1 MNIGVIGG
9 GVVGATTALALAEAG
24 AKVTVFENESSLFA
38 RSSAAGFGSL
48 TPFSDPFF
56 SGAARDFAAR
66 SVSLYRTHWIPR
78 ASEALGR
85 PVDFGDEGLLDL
97 FADEPQVVEGV
108 KRLHDEL
115 VSAGYPT
122 QMLDRRGTQQLEPA
136 LEGEFAGSL
145 WMDEPWLDVQQ
156 YFAGLSA
163 LLQSNPA
170 VSVRCGVAVEEVS
183 ISGNCAIARLT
194 GGSIETF
201 DFVVVATGLSSR
213 RVRLPFEPQLAW
225 VRGDAIEVRTLDSVP
240 LLKRHVYHKSAFIT
254 PRTDGRLLLGATYD
268 VEDLEPAELDQMKRD
283 TIAAGQALELLDANT
298 RVVPRIRGCDIVRM
312 WRGWRPK
319 PIDAMPIIGP
329 VGGGQIVIAT
339 GFIGL
344 GITMA
349 PAAAQAVASL
359 ILHGDGSQ
367 VPSEFLPNR
376 FAL

>member
-1 MNIGVIGG
+1 MNVGVVGG

-24 AKVTVFENESSLFA
+24 AQVTVIESETSLFA

-56 SGAARDFAAR
+56 AGAARDFAAR

-85 PVDFGDEGLLDL
+85 AVDFGDEGLLDL
-97 FADEPQVVEGV
+97 FADDGQVVDGV

-115 VSAGYPT
+115 VAAGYPARI
-122 QMLDRRGTQQLEPA
+122 LDRRGTQQLEPA

-156 YFAGLSA
+156 YFAGITAWLHS
-163 LLQSNPA
+163 SPA
-170 VSVRCGVAVEEVS
+170 VTVRCGIAVEEVAVNANRVAVRL
-183 ISGNCAIARLT
+183 SGGL
-194 GGSIETF
+194 IETF
-201 DFVVVATGLSSR
+201 DCVVVATGLSSR

-240 LLKRHVYHKSAFIT
+240 LLKRHVYHKTAFIT

-268 VEDLEPAELDQMKRD
+268 VENLEPAELDRVKRD
-283 TIAAGQALELLDANT
+283 TIAAGQALELLEANA

-349 PAAAQAVASL
+349 PAAAQALTRLVM
-359 ILHGDGSQ
+359 HGDGSH
-367 VPSEFLPNR
+367 VPAEFSPSR
-376 FAL
+376 FSL